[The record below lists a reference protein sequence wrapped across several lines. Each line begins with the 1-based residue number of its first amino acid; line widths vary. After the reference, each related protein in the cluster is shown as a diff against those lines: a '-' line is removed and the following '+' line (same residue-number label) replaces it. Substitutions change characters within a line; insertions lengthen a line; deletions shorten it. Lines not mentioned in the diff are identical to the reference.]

1 MIYEHRIYTVIPR
14 RAELLIAH
22 INEWFPV
29 MEKYGV
35 KVAAGI
41 FQTVIGDEN
50 EISYILGYEDLAHRE
65 RAFESM
71 RADEVFQKMAEQWAK
86 DEPAAYNTRHKI
98 LSSTEYAASK

>member
-14 RAELLIAH
+14 KAELLISH

-35 KVAAGI
+35 KVVAGI
-41 FQTVIGDEN
+41 FQTVVGDDS
-50 EISYILGYEDLAHRE
+50 EISYILGYEDLAHRQ

-71 RADEVFQKMAEQWAK
+71 RADEAFQKISGEWAK
-86 DEPAAYNTRHKI
+86 DEPAAYNTRNKI
-98 LSSTEYAASK
+98 LSSTEYSATG